1 MAALTV
7 SQHTTY
13 GTCVASRSTASR
25 TLISQKTTEG
35 TCVTQKADGS
45 GTPPRTLVQGH

>member
-13 GTCVASRSTASR
+13 GTCVAQRSTASR
-25 TLISQKTTEG
+25 TLISQKSSVPTT
-35 TCVTQKADGS
+35 VTQKADGS

>member
-13 GTCVASRSTASR
+13 GTCVASHSTGSR
-25 TLISQKTTEG
+25 TLISQKPTEG
-35 TCVTQKADGS
+35 TCVTQRPDGS
-45 GTPPRTLVQGH
+45 GTPPRTLVKGH